1 MEPAHR
7 QSGYRSSLLFAD
19 CTIVGVNIFND
30 FREGG
35 FVGAVHCLRKVELWL
50 DEAVGSLAR
59 GGLLRGVAVRHHHDH
74 RLRLALRDEVVKDL
88 GGAAELHPRLLV
100 SAHSVQKV
108 KHRVSGLSVVF
119 ITCRSVDRHPAPHS
133 KRRAVI
139 PDLRHRP
146 VWHVTDFV
154 KVSLSAADNE
164 YARDRGHI
172 PYLIDIR
179 RVVHTLAVHY
189 EGVAVKL
196 RLKRGTGIFPDTV
209 LILCQFSDARNLEL
223 AVRSADFLWRQK
235 VAGHLDSYYIW
246 AGVPESHR
254 VVFIDLRGHH
264 LRPAPKRLLRGSV
277 RSHGGRE
284 HNHCRQTKQF
294 MNMLSHNMT

>member
-7 QSGYRSSLLFAD
+7 QSGYRASLLFAD

-108 KHRVSGLSVVF
+108 KHRVSDPAAFLIAG
-119 ITCRSVDRHPAPHS
+119 RSIDRHPAPHS

-139 PDLRHRP
+139 P
-146 VWHVTDFV
+146 
-154 KVSLSAADNE
+154 
-164 YARDRGHI
+164 
-172 PYLIDIR
+172 
-179 RVVHTLAVHY
+179 
-189 EGVAVKL
+189 
-196 RLKRGTGIFPDTV
+196 
-209 LILCQFSDARNLEL
+209 NL
-223 AVRSADFLWRQK
+223 
-235 VAGHLDSYYIW
+235 
-246 AGVPESHR
+246 
-254 VVFIDLRGHH
+254 
-264 LRPAPKRLLRGSV
+264 
-277 RSHGGRE
+277 
-284 HNHCRQTKQF
+284 
-294 MNMLSHNMT
+294 